1 MNARQAVL
9 LTALAVVAAASI
21 EALAQGSSPPAG
33 AATAPR
39 PAVATV
45 GTRAIAREDWERR
58 CAIALED
65 FQRRNGGEALPAEV
79 RDLVR
84 RQVLESQV
92 RIELLVL
99 EAKRTGVT
107 APAAE
112 AEALLKQDP
121 FFNPGGRFDEQ
132 RFLAVKTTQTANF
145 NNAIAAMQEQLA
157 ARRLNGQV
165 EARFRPSDDSLRR
178 AATRALARVTLEHLS
193 LRQGDFE
200 GSYPE
205 PREQD
210 VLDWYASHQA
220 DFQRP
225 DRASL
230 TVTFVNAPGLSDSIR
245 ALPGGA
251 DAWTR
256 RMKAVADSILEQV
269 RGGATLESAAGFLG
283 PRPNTVVTSDN
294 FPGYWRAS
302 EAQNRP
308 LFDPRNKGRVIPE
321 ALPAA
326 EGWLVV
332 RVDDVVPAHVAPL
345 REVAREIRGL
355 LRRDRRMNHTEY
367 ELRDLYARVRDSLA
381 APGWRF
387 RVAVVDTA
395 DARVKAPSE
404 AELDRWYRG
413 HLADYSG
420 FDAKS
425 GGIVSR
431 PFAEVRDD
439 VRARWTT
446 ERRRVETRLRAEA
459 LLRAWRSGKRDARLE
474 AELRVRDVG
483 PVVAGSALDDA
494 PGMQALG
501 DSVWSY
507 ADPKGPG
514 LVPVGRGW
522 ALWVAVGRV
531 DRAVPT
537 FEQARPLLA
546 RRLAEEQ
553 AAEEERGARR
563 LFDEDPSRFGG
574 GEIIHFSRFP
584 ITPVNPL
591 RIELTRDEVERYHR
605 GHLDRY
611 SAPELVTARHILVAP
626 ASASAEDDRAARARA
641 EDLLRRAKA
650 GEEFARLAR
659 EHSDDAATKDK
670 GGDLGTFGRGTM
682 VDAFE
687 RAVFALRA
695 GEYSPAPVRTPL
707 GWHVIYC
714 SDHAPAV
721 VHDLDWIYASV
732 GSDAA
737 REKAARL
744 AGERADSLTRA
755 LRSPAAARAAANRF
769 NLSIFTL
776 TKRRGESSANP
787 GLAEYFANLD
797 RARPGEMV
805 ARAEKMPGSD
815 FWVTWVDSVVPAGRP
830 SWEAARASA
839 IDAYR
844 RGGGS
849 RALQAKRTE
858 LDSLFAAGWSLD
870 SVATLWGGLERLA
883 DALPGRGL
891 GSLGGGATLDSL
903 LLEGPGR
910 RPLAVGETSGWL
922 SLPNGIARVRLAA
935 RSEPSREQVLARMEN
950 ERAVAV
956 ERGLIGYFERLKKR
970 WPVRILDARMREV
983 AAAQPPPVD
992 AP

>member
-9 LTALAVVAAASI
+9 LAALAAVAAASI
-21 EALAQGSSPPAG
+21 EALAQGGSPSTGG
-33 AATAPR
+33 AAAPR

-45 GTRAIAREDWERR
+45 GTRSIAREDWERR

-107 APAAE
+107 VPAAE

-121 FFNPGGRFDEQ
+121 FFNPGGHFDEQ
-132 RFLAVKTTQTANF
+132 RFITVKTTQAANF

-157 ARRLNGQV
+157 ARRLNGEV

-178 AATRALARVTLEHLS
+178 AATRSLSRVTLEHLS
-193 LRQGDFE
+193 LRQADFD

-210 VLDWYASHQA
+210 VLDWYASHSA
-220 DFQRP
+220 DYQRP
-225 DRASL
+225 DRARL
-230 TVTFVNAPGLSDSIR
+230 TVTFVNSPGLSDSIR
-245 ALPGGA
+245 ALPGGSE
-251 DAWTR
+251 AWTR
-256 RMKAVADSILEQV
+256 RMKAIADSILGEV
-269 RGGATLESAAGFLG
+269 RGGATLESAAAFLG
-283 PRPNTVVTSDN
+283 PRPNTVVTADN
-294 FPGYWRAS
+294 FPGYWRGS
-302 EAQNRP
+302 EAQNRQ
-308 LFDPRNKGRVIPE
+308 LFDPRNVGRVIPE

-332 RVDDVVPAHVAPL
+332 RVDELVPAHVAPL

-355 LRRDRRMNHTEY
+355 LRRDQRVNHAQY
-367 ELRDLYARVRDSLA
+367 EQRALYARVRDSLA

-387 RVAVVDTA
+387 RVALADTA
-395 DARVKAPSE
+395 DVRVEAPSE
-404 AELDRWYRG
+404 VELDRWYRG

-420 FDAKS
+420 FDAAS
-425 GGIVSR
+425 GAIVSR
-431 PFAEVRDD
+431 PFAEVREE

-459 LLRAWRSGKRDARLE
+459 LLRAWRSGKRDAKLE
-474 AELRVRDVG
+474 AAMRVREIG
-483 PVVAGSALDDA
+483 PVVAGSALDDT
-494 PGMQALG
+494 PGMQALT

-507 ADPKGPG
+507 ADPRGPG

-522 ALWVAVGRV
+522 ALWSAAGRV

-553 AAEEERGARR
+553 EAAEETGARR
-563 LFDEDPSRFGG
+563 LFEEDAARFGG
-574 GEIIHFSRFP
+574 GEVVHFSRFP

-591 RIELTRDEVERYHR
+591 RISLTREEVERYHR
-605 GHLDRY
+605 EHLDKY
-611 SAPELVTARHILVAP
+611 SAPELVTAKHILVAP
-626 ASASAEDDRAARARA
+626 ASASPEDDRAAKSRA

-659 EHSDDAATKDK
+659 EFSDDPATKDK

-687 RAVFALRA
+687 RAAFALRPGDFA
-695 GEYSPAPVRTPL
+695 PAPVRTPL
-707 GWHVIYC
+707 GWHVVYC
-714 SDHAPAV
+714 SDHVPAV
-721 VHDLDWIYASV
+721 IHDLDWIYASV

-737 REKAARL
+737 REKASRL
-744 AGERADSLTRA
+744 AAARADSFTRA
-755 LRSPAAARAAANRF
+755 LRGPADARAAANRH
-769 NLSIFTL
+769 NLTIFSL
-776 TKRRGESSANP
+776 SKRVGESSVNP

-797 RARPGEMV
+797 RAKRGEMV
-805 ARAEKMPGSD
+805 ARAERMPGSD

-830 SWEAARASA
+830 SWEGARTAALE
-839 IDAYR
+839 AYR
-844 RGGGS
+844 RGAGA
-849 RALQAKRTE
+849 RALEAKRAE
-858 LDSLFAAGWSLD
+858 LDSLFATGWSLD

-891 GSLGGGATLDSL
+891 GSLGGGPTLDSL
-903 LLEGPGR
+903 LLEGRGR
-910 RPLAVGETSGWL
+910 RPLAVGEVSGWL
-922 SLPNGIARVRLAA
+922 SLTNGVARVRVAA
-935 RSEPSREQVLARMEN
+935 RNEPSREQLLARVEN
-950 ERAVAV
+950 ERAAAV
-956 ERGLIGYFERLKKR
+956 ERGLIGYFDRLKQR
-970 WPVRILDARMREV
+970 WPVRILDAKMRSV
-983 AAAQPPPVD
+983 AAAQPPPVE
-992 AP
+992 PR